1 MNFVADQLFDG
12 RKIRALTVVDNFSRQ
27 CVAIHVG
34 QSLKGEDVV
43 AVLEGLK
50 VVSLTVPAR
59 IQVDNGSEFVSKAL
73 DNWAYDNGVTLDF
86 SRPGKPTDNPF
97 IESFNGSFRDECL
110 NAHWFLSLDDA
121 RQKID
126 HWREEYNS
134 FRPHSSLGGMTP
146 NQLGTEGKKMTN
158 DRPIF
163 NL

>member
-1 MNFVADQLFDG
+1 MDFVADQLFDG

-43 AVLEGLK
+43 AVMNQLK
-50 VVSLTVPAR
+50 MVNLSVPDR
-59 IQVDNGSEFVSKAL
+59 IQVDNGSEFISKAL
-73 DNWAYDNGVTLDF
+73 DLWAYDNGVTLDF

-110 NAHWFLSLDDA
+110 NAHWFLSLEDA
-121 RQKID
+121 REKIEF
-126 HWREEYNS
+126 WRQEYNA
-134 FRPHSSLGGMTP
+134 FRHHSSLGGQTP
-146 NQLGTEGKKMTN
+146 NEAGKGVERRKN
-158 DRPIF
+158 ERPVL